1 MLQILTELKL
11 SQKESIMQEDLIF
24 LWIIHYLCYWSYYKD
39 IIHYAKTVFLCR
51 CHCFIFG
58 QFGSVI

>member
-24 LWIIHYLCYWSYYKD
+24 YGLF
-39 IIHYAKTVFLCR
+39 T
-51 CHCFIFG
+51 IFAIG
-58 QFGSVI
+58 LITKI